1 MFTKSSSKIRK
12 FYLEIIYFVFI
23 YIYKTSNLLWWT
35 ICKDSK
41 EYMSNILYELL
52 KLKFS
57 TNSFNNKKSNCSC
70 KMQIKMGNGSHIIKL
85 SIRSFR
91 QDVKSIK
98 SM

>member
-1 MFTKSSSKIRK
+1 MFTESSSKIGK
-12 FYLEIIYFVFI
+12 FYLEIIYFMFI
-23 YIYKTSNLLWWT
+23 YFYKTSNLLWWT
-35 ICKDSK
+35 ICKNSK

-57 TNSFNNKKSNCSC
+57 TNSFNNKKPYCSC

-85 SIRSFR
+85 SIRSIR